1 MIGAAGSLRLR
12 EAWLARKPEA
22 PGNVRWLG
30 KDHRRDRADGRA
42 SSCEIGSVGSRRI
55 DGVDCRARSLT
66 CRRPAMMVTRGAEA
80 VSSDGPIEPQSL
92 TTPRSAAIAGVIFSL
107 LLSLAMVMIWLSIP
121 TDPEPNGRWIAEP
134 TERGWVKLALN
145 LLPFAGIAFLWFI
158 GVIRD
163 RIGRHEDRFFATVL
177 LGSGLLFVAMLF
189 VTGAVAAGLTQEAS
203 TVVAARST
211 SEMWRIDGRITGL
224 LLNIYAMKMAAVF
237 MIAVATIS
245 LRTHIIPR
253 WLTFFGYGTAAVLLL
268 GSGSV
273 LTRWVQLLFPLWV
286 LVLSVD
292 ILWRSRSRSAGLPP
306 PLRA

>member
-1 MIGAAGSLRLR
+1 M
-12 EAWLARKPEA
+12 
-22 PGNVRWLG
+22 
-30 KDHRRDRADGRA
+30 
-42 SSCEIGSVGSRRI
+42 
-55 DGVDCRARSLT
+55 
-66 CRRPAMMVTRGAEA
+66 
-80 VSSDGPIEPQSL
+80 SSDEPIEPQLL
-92 TTPRSAAIAGVIFSL
+92 TTPRSAAIAGIIFSL

-121 TDPEPNGRWIAEP
+121 TDPEPNGPWIADL
-134 TERGWVKLALN
+134 TKRGWVELALN

-211 SEMWRIDGRITGL
+211 SETWRIDGRITGL

-237 MIAVATIS
+237 MIAVATNRCA
-245 LRTHIIPR
+245 RTSSPGGSRSPDTGPPLCVVGVWVWAHT
-253 WLTFFGYGTAAVLLL
+253 LGSAAV
-268 GSGSV
+268 
-273 LTRWVQLLFPLWV
+273 PLWV